1 MLGKEALPKNCLFTM
16 HVRLYCTCKTL
27 QNNVLVFILCA
38 SEDVTITEFAPGA
51 QKHVKIKYLKI
62 HNFVPN

>member
-16 HVRLYCTCKTL
+16 HVRLYCTGKTL

-38 SEDVTITEFAPGA
+38 SEDVTITEFAP
-51 QKHVKIKYLKI
+51 VKIKYLEI